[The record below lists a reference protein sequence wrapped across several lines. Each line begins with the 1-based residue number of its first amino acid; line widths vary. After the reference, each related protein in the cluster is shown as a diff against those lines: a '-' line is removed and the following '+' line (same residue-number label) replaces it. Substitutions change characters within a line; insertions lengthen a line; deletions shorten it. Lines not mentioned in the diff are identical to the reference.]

1 MGVEEIIERI
11 RADAAGEVE
20 RIQRDAAAGEEQIL
34 TAGRAASE
42 REAAEIVAEGRR
54 EAARRRRKE
63 IAQARLSARARLRAC
78 REAGIDRAFAE
89 AERRIA
95 ALKSSEEY
103 PAVLRRLILE
113 GREVVGGG
121 PITVLC
127 REEERGAVVIACGR
141 IEGVAIAPL
150 DEDDGGRDGGVVVI
164 AGRSRCDQRFFSRIA
179 RMREGL
185 TGRAAAILFEEDG
198 HDRP

>member
-1 MGVEEIIERI
+1 MGVDEIIERI
-11 RADAAGEVE
+11 GADAAAEAE
-20 RIQRDAAAGEEQIL
+20 AIRREAEAGEEQIL
-34 TAGRAASE
+34 RDGRAASE
-42 REAAEIVAEGRR
+42 REVAEIMAEGRR
-54 EAARRRRKE
+54 EAARQRRKA

-78 REAGIDRAFAE
+78 RETSIDRAFEE

-95 ALKSSEEY
+95 ALKDSDEY

-127 REEERGAVVIACGR
+127 REEERGAVVVACSR
-141 IEGVAIAPL
+141 IEGVTIAPL
-150 DEDDGGRDGGVVVI
+150 KDDGPGGGVVVL
-164 AGRSRCDQRFFSRIA
+164 AGRSRCDQRFSSRIA

-185 TGRAAAILFEEDG
+185 TGRTAAILFGEER